1 MQGIGSSFR
10 YWGSYPTVYWSLDSY
25 PLSSLIS
32 YNWTKTKFFL
42 PTTNWLSLNLQRVV
56 SKTDNQVVY
65 VFVCDLLSC
74 LEMHKICF
82 VSPLIDG
89 QHKPFPQTSDKLT
102 PGIRPSYHDN
112 MEKSYMIHTAYC
124 QGQWNHH
131 KNTQW
136 RLLGCLQFIS
146 IIYC

>member
-1 MQGIGSSFR
+1 M
-10 YWGSYPTVYWSLDSY
+10 
-25 PLSSLIS
+25 
-32 YNWTKTKFFL
+32 
-42 PTTNWLSLNLQRVV
+42 

-102 PGIRPSYHDN
+102 PGIQPSYHDN
-112 MEKSYMIHTAYC
+112 ME
-124 QGQWNHH
+124 Q
-131 KNTQW
+131 
-136 RLLGCLQFIS
+136 
-146 IIYC
+146 IIYDPHCILSGAMKSS